1 MKTLVLGASHNPAR
15 YSYMAV
21 KMLKEYDHEV
31 VALGRKARPVED
43 WEIISGHPDLKDIH
57 TVTLYLNADNQQ
69 EYYDYLLNLNP
80 ARVIF
85 NPGAENP
92 ELRKMLEEKGVETL
106 NACTL
111 VMLRTS
117 QF

>member
-1 MKTLVLGASHNPAR
+1 MKTLVLGASHKPVR

-21 KMLKEYDHEV
+21 KMLKDYDHEV
-31 VALGRKARPVED
+31 IALGRRARPVED
-43 WEIISGHPDLKDIH
+43 WEIISGHPDLENIH
-57 TVTLYLNADNQQ
+57 TVTLYLNASNQQ
-69 EYYDYLLNLNP
+69 EYYDYLLKLNP
-80 ARVIF
+80 KRVIF
-85 NPGAENP
+85 NPGAENR
-92 ELRKMLEEKGVETL
+92 ELSRILKENGIETV